1 MLENT
6 SVEIELAGHS
16 DRDPMPNE
24 DNYEEIKKQ
33 YLELSQRRVEAVAN
47 YLTNS
52 GVAPSRISTKAF
64 GGSKPLVAAKYS
76 EKNRRVELKITKIE

>member
-1 MLENT
+1 MKRKCKHII
-6 SVEIELAGHS
+6 SSKDGKRAIYI
-16 DRDPMPNE
+16 DE

-52 GVAPSRISTKAF
+52 GVAASRISTKAF